1 MLPLEFT
8 VEPVYN
14 ITMNVIDFTL
24 SDMLQLIIGMSIM
37 FIWIV
42 RTTTASAYRVGNA
55 QTLSQ
60 EFAEA
65 GFTEGVYQ
73 VMRILKPIF
82 AFLLVIGIVYEPFF
96 IPCMTFTTLAMIGAV
111 YAHVKVRDNI
121 KKMIPAITLLTFC
134 FIVFTCPSKW
144 V

>member
-1 MLPLEFT
+1 
-8 VEPVYN
+8 
-14 ITMNVIDFTL
+14 MNTLDFTF
-24 SDMLQLIIGMSIM
+24 SDMLQLIIGLSIM
-37 FIWIV
+37 VIWIL
-42 RTTTASAYRVGNA
+42 RTTVSSAYRVGNA

-60 EFAEA
+60 EFIEA
-65 GFTEGVYQ
+65 GLTEGVYQ

-82 AFLLVIGIVYEPFF
+82 AFLLVIGIVYDPFF

-111 YAHVKVRDNI
+111 VAHIKVKDEI
-121 KKMIPAITLLTFC
+121 KKMIPAITLLVFC